1 MCRPQ
6 AGRDAQALRSPV
18 LSIAPLQ
25 RSAAI
30 EGEKHLAVKSS
41 REITAMPPPDR
52 VARLDEQGYAYQV
65 ATVGDAIE
73 RAVSG
78 EWDMPEFQRKFV
90 WKPSQACDLADSLWR
105 NYPIGPLLLWRDANR
120 AAGSSPPQ
128 WWIADG
134 QQRLTSLCLLC
145 GREPAW
151 LRRKPADMR
160 RRLREQFDFVFDI
173 GGKGPPGF
181 VLSQAAAAVRNSR
194 LVSVR
199 RLTAIDPGSER
210 GKIELEKL
218 AAELKTLEYCR
229 DLENAEIYD
238 RLIRV
243 SLIRQRELVATLVC
257 REREQVLDI
266 FERLNS
272 RGMRFRRL
280 LLKLAMEDIPAALRD
295 LRARR

>member
-1 MCRPQ
+1 
-6 AGRDAQALRSPV
+6 
-18 LSIAPLQ
+18 
-25 RSAAI
+25 
-30 EGEKHLAVKSS
+30 
-41 REITAMPPPDR
+41 MPPADR
-52 VARLDEQGYAYQV
+52 DRPDEQGYAYQV
-65 ATVGDAIE
+65 ATVSDAID

-78 EWDMPEFQRKFV
+78 DWDMPEFQRNFV
-90 WKPSQACDLADSLWR
+90 WQPSQACDLADSLWR

-120 AAGSSPPQ
+120 AAGFGTPQ

-151 LRRKPADMR
+151 LRRRPADLR
-160 RRLREQFDFVFDI
+160 RRLREQFDLAFDI

-181 VLSQAAAAVRNSR
+181 VAAPAAAAPRNSR

-199 RLTAIDPGSER
+199 RLTAIDPGSECGR
-210 GKIELEKL
+210 IELQKL
-218 AAELKTLEYCR
+218 AAELRTLEYCR
-229 DLENAEIYD
+229 DLESAEIYD

-243 SLIRQRELVATLVC
+243 SLIRKRELVATLVC

-280 LLKLAMEDIPAALRD
+280 LLKLAMEEIPAALRD